1 VAEEVV
7 YRKILSFLEE
17 DTPFWDT
24 TTDIL
29 IPKGVAVRARVVAK
43 QRCVVA
49 CLDDVSYFL
58 KRLGLEV
65 KQLARDGDTVE
76 EGAAVL
82 EVTGSARVVLG
93 VERTLLNILMH
104 CSGIATEVRKLV
116 ELVRRV
122 NSRVRVAATRKT
134 LPGLRY
140 FEKKAVAI
148 GGGDTHRLSL
158 SDAILIKDNHIRIVG
173 SVEEAV
179 KIAKASASFVHKVEV
194 EVSTPEDAVKAA
206 ESGADIIMLDNMKP
220 SEVARVAE
228 ELRKRGLRERVL
240 LEVSGGITPD
250 NILEYAKLD
259 VDVISCGYIT
269 ISSRAVDM
277 SLDVVEVIRK

>member
-1 VAEEVV
+1 MAEEVV

-29 IPKGVAVRARVVAK
+29 IPKGVAVRVRVIAK

-65 KQLARDGDTVE
+65 KQLARDGDTVD
-76 EGAAVL
+76 EGAAIL